1 MNSSYIKECCISEQ
15 ESSLF
20 LSTIINRSE
29 KNIKICFKKEKIL
42 VHRRHSKMRSS
53 PYNDHKLVQLYI

>member
-20 LSTIINRSE
+20 LSTIM
-29 KNIKICFKKEKIL
+29 CFKKEKIS